1 MKLFNGRV
9 LKIFSFVFFGIIFGL
24 GMMLLVPSDNFE
36 EVEEPVSAQY
46 TVTFKHIANSSYSS
60 YFNVTFFPHVTG
72 EIGVYGGTSFSK
84 DLSSGTWVR
93 IVIPSTTTTN
103 RWVYAYGIN
112 GDSTRYRGVN
122 EIWFRITSACTVS
135 FGVESGT
142 CYPFQTYDANGGSLE
157 LANTSRNLNT
167 VACYF
172 TGRYYRKNT
181 AQYSLIGW
189 RQGENGWSGPLLV
202 GKTAA
207 SVQSNTTGDYTS
219 TSTDYATLQFDAD
232 GDGTAET
239 WYYSN
244 GTPDYNYHTDNV
256 SYSGGRSFMSLW
268 WYDNVLNG
276 FSGSSDS
283 SWTPNR
289 GCAQGFLQ
297 TYKTYSNIM
306 WNTYYFPYADPTRE
320 HYTFAGWYTSPTG
333 GTKITEGTTC
343 SQNTTLYAHWT
354 PNEYIVELA
363 WPDEY
368 SYDLVTAGGTYIMP
382 DGINSE
388 YYSHAGYHI
397 GYWEDDYGNTYV
409 AGQSYSV
416 IDLANNVGACYN
428 GDSICLCA
436 HETPNVYNLEFNA
449 NGGTGTIASK
459 TALFTATLTLPSSG
473 FSRTGYTQT
482 GWSLDSS
489 NVGGWSLG
497 ESVLMS
503 MIAAGY
509 EYQNNATIPI
519 YAVWQINTYTL
530 SFSNGYYYS
539 SSGYSVSL
547 TAPGCSITNAT
558 LTKSNPTSTVSH
570 TYSTT
575 AVTVTLTRNDSLLW
589 LYIDGNYVSSAYN
602 STSWDWSPTASHTAH
617 WYIREIHNV
626 SSNTSEGIASA
637 TYSKN
642 SNSPGGGSHPSN
654 ATSMEI
660 LEGTILDFK
669 AILKNGYVFDGWY
682 NGSTRVS
689 TSATYTGITIS
700 SNLTLTAKAKKVY
713 DKVKYDSSGKYYY
726 FEDGNYPQTYV
737 GDSLN
742 STLNSWYSGKSITYT
757 MFVNNTL
764 TDCYTYNGTKYARV
778 KCPKSY
784 TVTLKSG
791 ASKAFSANSYY
802 WFKIEP
808 IRWRV
813 SNYGVSDSYYSDT
826 LYSRFVN
833 AGSVNAVSELVLDFQ
848 PLAFDLESAG
858 KVLEGWDYLDDG
870 AVAYAQLINYSY
882 ADMTTEATKTKSFD
896 YFNNTGSNKKVLQ
909 RQKETS
915 WFHQASISDIT
926 SAGITD
932 YRAKGSDLAC
942 MLMGVSSASYCNY
955 STRDLFDLSSGKYVT
970 TDGTVRHWWLNKAC
984 GIRLAYSS
992 TGKSA

>member
-1 MKLFNGRV
+1 M
-9 LKIFSFVFFGIIFGL
+9 
-24 GMMLLVPSDNFE
+24 
-36 EVEEPVSAQY
+36 
-46 TVTFKHIANSSYSS
+46 
-60 YFNVTFFPHVTG
+60 
-72 EIGVYGGTSFSK
+72 
-84 DLSSGTWVR
+84 
-93 IVIPSTTTTN
+93 
-103 RWVYAYGIN
+103 
-112 GDSTRYRGVN
+112 
-122 EIWFRITSACTVS
+122 
-135 FGVESGT
+135 
-142 CYPFQTYDANGGSLE
+142 
-157 LANTSRNLNT
+157 
-167 VACYF
+167 
-172 TGRYYRKNT
+172 
-181 AQYSLIGW
+181 
-189 RQGENGWSGPLLV
+189 V

-207 SVQSNTTGDYTS
+207 SVQSNTTGDFTS

-256 SYSGGRSFMSLW
+256 SYSGGRSFSSLW
-268 WYDNVLNG
+268 WQRWIL
-276 FSGSSDS
+276 DS
-283 SWTPNR
+283 VFWYPTLEDSWTPNR
-289 GCAQGFLQ
+289 ASARGFLK

-320 HYTFAGWYTSPTG
+320 HYTFAGWYTAPTG

-354 PNEYIVELA
+354 PNEYIVEF
-363 WPDEY
+363 EY
-368 SYDLVTAGGTYIMP
+368 PYGEYYSETVTAGQTYQMP
-382 DGINSE
+382 AGVYDGE
-388 YYSHAGYHI
+388 YYYHTGYHI
-397 GYWEDDYGNTYV
+397 AYWESASGTIYDPGY
-409 AGQSYSV
+409 SYSV
-416 IDLANNVGACYN
+416 IVMAEEGWAYYD
-428 GDSICLCA
+428 GDSICLA
-436 HETPNVYNLEFNA
+436 AYEEPNSYTLEFNA
-449 NGGTGTIASK
+449 NGGTGTIASQ
-459 TALFTATLTLPSSG
+459 TRTYGETVTLPSSG
-473 FSRTGYTQT
+473 FSKTGYTFSGWKNEFGTSFSAGQT
-482 GWSLDSS
+482 Y
-489 NVGGWSLG
+489 
-497 ESVLMS
+497 SVADL
-503 MIAAGY
+503 AGL
-509 EYQNNATIPI
+509 EVNTNGATITL
-519 YAVWQINTYTL
+519 YAQWTINTYTL

-547 TAPGCSITNAT
+547 TAPGCTITNAT

-575 AVTVTLTRNDSLLW
+575 AVTVSLTRNDSHLW
-589 LYIDGNYVSSAYN
+589 LYVDGVCVNVGDN
-602 STSWDWSPTASHTAH
+602 SISWSWSPTASHTAT

-637 TYSKN
+637 TYSRN
-642 SNSPGGGSHPSN
+642 SNSHTGASNPSN

-660 LEGTILDFK
+660 LEGTIVDFK
-669 AILKNGYVFDGWY
+669 ATLKNGYVFDGWY

-713 DKVKYDSSGKYYY
+713 DKVKYDSSGKYHY

-848 PLAFDLESAG
+848 PLAFDLESVG

-882 ADMTTEATKTKSFD
+882 ADMITEATKTKSFD

-909 RQKETS
+909 RQKEVS

-926 SAGITD
+926 NAGITD